1 LLADL
6 CKLEEETAEASAAV
20 AAVVGE
26 KTVPNITSSKKQ
38 ISSKEFASFMQSL
51 QQSEALISDPISL
64 AIYGIVKLKNQ
75 QSLQPDKT
83 SECNH
88 QKDKFNSSRT
98 APLQHTGH
106 LTIGAHHPPSSAISP
121 SFVSIQQ

>member
-20 AAVVGE
+20 AAAVGD
-26 KTVPNITSSKKQ
+26 KTVPNIASSKEQ
-38 ISSKEFASFMQSL
+38 ISSEELACFMQNL
-51 QQSEALISDPISL
+51 QQSETLNSDPISL

-75 QSLQPDKT
+75 QSLQSDKT

-88 QKDKFNSSRT
+88 QKDKFNSSRI

-121 SFVSIQQ
+121 SFVSVQ